1 MPHFTA
7 LHRYCVFYML
17 KVCGNLV
24 SSKSIVTIFQSK
36 TQTCFV
42 SLVLYF
48 GNSCD
53 ISNLF
58 IIIVFVMMICDL

>member
-7 LHRYCVFYML
+7 LCRYCVFYAL

-24 SSKSIVTIFQSK
+24 SSKSIATIFPI
-36 TQTCFV
+36 CFV

-48 GNSCD
+48 GNSCN

-58 IIIVFVMMICDL
+58 IIIVFVMMMCDL